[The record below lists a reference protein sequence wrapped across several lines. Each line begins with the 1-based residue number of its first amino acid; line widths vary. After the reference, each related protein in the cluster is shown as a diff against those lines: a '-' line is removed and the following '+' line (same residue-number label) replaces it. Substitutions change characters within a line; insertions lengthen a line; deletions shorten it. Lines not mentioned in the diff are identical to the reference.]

1 MGGAVFLS
9 NPTPHILNAGRPGKS
24 GAAGAPAAH
33 PAEGLLAKIT
43 TGVKVLL
50 HLTAFEF
57 STVYYT

>member
-9 NPTPHILNAGRPGKS
+9 NPTRLGKS

-43 TGVKVLL
+43 VWHQSAFAPDFCILNSLL
-50 HLTAFEF
+50 SIILDI
-57 STVYYT
+57 S